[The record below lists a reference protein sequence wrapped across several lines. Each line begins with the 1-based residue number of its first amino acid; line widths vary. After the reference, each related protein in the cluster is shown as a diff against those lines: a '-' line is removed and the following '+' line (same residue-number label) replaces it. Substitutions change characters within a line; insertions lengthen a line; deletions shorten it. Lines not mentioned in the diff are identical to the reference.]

1 MTKGTVITIL
11 QEKGGVGKS
20 LATMNVA
27 YYLCRNKKVLVI
39 DLDGQAADIT
49 YYMLGNSVDNTRADV
64 LTIMDVFRGKADISE
79 TIIPIQFGL
88 DIIPATVD
96 VASLS
101 QTDKI
106 SVFKKNIEKLKLV
119 YDYILIDVTPSPT
132 WAHLLALSSEGQK
145 IIPIINADASSLK
158 ALISLNMSVEE
169 VQETTNPTAEY
180 LGIIV
185 NRYDSRTNISK
196 DIVAEATR
204 IAEQIGTTLFNTR
217 IRQSV
222 TLSEQTVSHKSIF
235 EYAPGSKPAKDYEN
249 LGREIVER
257 LERGVNNGQK

>member
-1 MTKGTVITIL
+1 MDTGTVITIL

-20 LATMNVA
+20 LATMNIA
-27 YYLCRNKKVLVI
+27 YYLCRTKTVLII

-49 YYMLGNSVDNTRADV
+49 YYMLGNSASSSRADV
-64 LTIMDVFRGKADISE
+64 LTIMDVFRGKADIE
-79 TIIPIQFGL
+79 DVIIPVELNLHIV
-88 DIIPATVD
+88 PANVD

-106 SVFKKNIEKLKLV
+106 SVFKKTIEKLKLK

-158 ALISLNMSVEE
+158 ALVSLDQSVQE
-169 VQETTNPTAEY
+169 VQQTTNPSAKY

-185 NRYDSRTNISK
+185 NRYNGRTNLSK
-196 DIVAEATR
+196 EIVSEAER
-204 IAEQIGTTLFNTR
+204 LAEQMGTSLFDTK

-222 TLSEQTVSHKSIF
+222 VLSEQTISHKSIYD
-235 EYAPGSKPAKDYEN
+235 YAPGTSAAKDYEN
-249 LGREIVER
+249 LSKEIIKR
-257 LERGVNNGQK
+257 INKKGNQ

>member
-1 MTKGTVITIL
+1 MTKGTVLTIL

-20 LATMNVA
+20 LATMNIA
-27 YYLCRNKKVLVI
+27 YYLSRNSKVLII

-49 YYMLGNSVDNTRADV
+49 YYMLGNTVENARADI
-64 LTIMDVFRGKADISE
+64 LTIIDVFRGKCTIDDV
-79 TIIPIQFGL
+79 IIPVNFNL
-88 DIIPATVD
+88 DIIPANVD

-101 QTDKI
+101 QSDKI
-106 SVFKKNIEKLKLV
+106 STFKRNIETLRER

-145 IIPIINADASSLK
+145 VLPIINADAASLK

-169 VQETTNPTAEY
+169 VRETTNPTARY

-185 NRYDSRTNISK
+185 NRYDARTNISK
-196 DIVAEATR
+196 EIVAEAQA
-204 IAEQIGTTLFNTR
+204 IAEQIGTSLFNTR

-222 TLSEQTVSHKSIF
+222 ILSEQTISHSSIF
-235 EYAPGSKPAKDYEN
+235 EYAPGSQSAKDYEN
-249 LGREIVER
+249 LGKEIVER
-257 LERGVNNGQK
+257 LQAEKRSECK